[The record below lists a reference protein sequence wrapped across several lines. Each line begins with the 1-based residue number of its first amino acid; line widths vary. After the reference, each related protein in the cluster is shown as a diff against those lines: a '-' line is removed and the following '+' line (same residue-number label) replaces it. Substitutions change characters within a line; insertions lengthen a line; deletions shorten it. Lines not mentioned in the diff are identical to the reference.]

1 MSSAGNLRREELRQ
15 ANASAPILAHGLR
28 RFGRRQKDFWP
39 QQGEAAMKDDIA
51 THEAVELMRVE
62 HDQLRQLLEQIGAT
76 LRGDG
81 RQQAEID
88 RLMGQLSEL
97 VESHFRH
104 EEEGGYLKTALDRA
118 PQLTVKAEKLKE
130 QHAMLLEQ
138 IDKLG
143 MLVHSGVESP
153 AWWTRVEADFH
164 QIEVNMRH
172 HEEAEIDLAA
182 EGFY

>member
-1 MSSAGNLRREELRQ
+1 MY
-15 ANASAPILAHGLR
+15 
-28 RFGRRQKDFWP
+28 
-39 QQGEAAMKDDIA
+39 DDIV

-62 HDQLRQLLEQIGAT
+62 HEQLRQLLKQIGAT
-76 LRGDG
+76 LQGDS

-118 PQLTVKAEKLKE
+118 PHLAAKAEKLND

-153 AWWTRVEADFH
+153 AWWARVETDFH
-164 QIEVNMRH
+164 QIEVNMQH
-172 HEEAEIDLAA
+172 HEEAEIDLLQKAFT
-182 EGFY
+182 EDIGGGD